1 MTGGGEQT
9 LRQRRVAATALN
21 IETQA
26 VALALEQGLE
36 HVTVEMICA
45 ASGVSVRTFFNYFG
59 TKDNAILGH
68 FFPEIDE
75 IKTREFIASHNPD
88 ILGELIGV
96 IKVPDHLVEHKEL
109 EFNRLKLLT
118 ANPSLM
124 AKQRERF
131 ATVHKKVEEI
141 LYLRLRRDAP
151 SEETEEQTRDVA
163 TLASELIALAFR
175 YTLAETIRNGPQL
188 SHVPLPTDAVALLK
202 SVMTRLSA

>member
-1 MTGGGEQT
+1 MTGEGEQT

-26 VALALEQGLE
+26 VVLALEHGLE
-36 HVTVEMICA
+36 NVTVEMICA
-45 ASGVSVRTFFNYFG
+45 ASDVSARTFFNYFG

-68 FFPEIDE
+68 FVPEIDE
-75 IKTREFIASHNPD
+75 IKAREFIASNNPD
-88 ILGELIGV
+88 ILGEVIGV
-96 IKVPDHLVEHKEL
+96 VKIPDHLVEHKEL
-109 EFNRLKLLT
+109 EFNRMKLLS

-124 AKQRERF
+124 AKQQQRF
-131 ATVHKKVEEI
+131 ATVPKKVEEI

-188 SHVPLPTDAVALLK
+188 AHVPLPADAVALLK
-202 SVMTRLSA
+202 SVMARLSA